1 MVYKEEGW
9 FCNVEIGRF
18 GAFFLVFSGLIS
30 QDKNAIKE
38 AVTSVRRNG
47 VGLKGKLLRK
57 WISQSTIVLF
67 HLLLA

>member
-1 MVYKEEGW
+1 MVCKEEVW
-9 FCNVEIGRF
+9 FCGVEIEKNRE
-18 GAFFLVFSGLIS
+18 FFLLFSGLIS

-57 WISQSTIVLF
+57 WMSVYHCLL